1 MCYSTL
7 SKCRRIYM
15 YKLSTSLLRTILVIA
30 LRGVPMGI
38 FISSKLYI
46 YLYKYTDKKNT
57 AKLVR
62 KGHHLK
68 IISNIPQ
75 ICTSTLY
82 VHVKFKVLKIP
93 FQCFQTRCANE
104 YVLQQSYIYNGQTSL
119 LKRRLMILINRIKF
133 SCKNVQYKSTLSI
146 RINYK
151 N

>member
-1 MCYSTL
+1 
-7 SKCRRIYM
+7 M

-46 YLYKYTDKKNT
+46 YNYIDTLIKKNT

-75 ICTSTLY
+75 ICTSTLS
-82 VHVKFKVLKIP
+82 VHVTFKVLKIP

-104 YVLQQSYIYNGQTSL
+104 YVL
-119 LKRRLMILINRIKF
+119 
-133 SCKNVQYKSTLSI
+133 
-146 RINYK
+146 
-151 N
+151 